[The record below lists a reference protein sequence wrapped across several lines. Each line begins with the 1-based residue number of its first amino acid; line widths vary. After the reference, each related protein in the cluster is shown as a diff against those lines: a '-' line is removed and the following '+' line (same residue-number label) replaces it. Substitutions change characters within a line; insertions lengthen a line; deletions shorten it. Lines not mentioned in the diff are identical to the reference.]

1 MPAGGRSEFS
11 GPSRRR
17 QAKQARAKGERRS
30 PIGRP
35 RSLVRDPASDTLAT
49 VEKHAVGSLMTGLM
63 TESEIVARVF
73 AHIDAGATDLS
84 DAPWREPVA
93 NYLSQARFDA
103 ELELMRRTPTPFCPS
118 AAIPAPGAY
127 VARTAARASIL
138 AVRGA
143 DGAVRAFR
151 NACRHRG
158 AEIAC
163 GAGQVKSFVC
173 PYHGWGYGLDGALRG
188 VHGEH
193 GFPGLDK
200 AAHGLRPLSAQE
212 HAGLVFVTQDPAA
225 PGDDVAALPAMFPEG
240 MTCLSVSERE
250 VAANWKVAAEGFLE
264 GYHIRQ
270 THRESFYPLQYENLN
285 VVEAFGRNSR
295 VTFPYQNIE
304 RQRAFPPHARRASGR
319 STFVYHLFPNV
330 MIATLPKR
338 LLMVVLEPVS
348 LGVTREVRYMLVEP
362 EALASS
368 RARIDKAVALDQQG
382 AAEDREVVEAIQ
394 RGLASGANEAF
405 EFGLFEGA
413 IAHFHRNLHAALGAA
428 T

>member
-1 MPAGGRSEFS
+1 
-11 GPSRRR
+11 
-17 QAKQARAKGERRS
+17 
-30 PIGRP
+30 
-35 RSLVRDPASDTLAT
+35 
-49 VEKHAVGSLMTGLM
+49 M
-63 TESEIVARVF
+63 TESEIVARVL

-84 DAPWREPVA
+84 QASWREPVA
-93 NYLSQARFDA
+93 NYLSQTRFDA
-103 ELELMRRTPTPFCPS
+103 ELELLRRTPTPFCPS
-118 AAIPAPGAY
+118 TSISEAGEY
-127 VARTAARASIL
+127 VARMAAQTSIL
-138 AVRGA
+138 VVRGA
-143 DGAVRAFR
+143 DGVARAFR

-163 GAGQVKSFVC
+163 GAGRSKSFVC
-173 PYHGWGYGLDGALRG
+173 PYHGWRYGLDGALRG
-188 VHGEH
+188 TPGPH

-200 AAHGLRPLSAQE
+200 ATHGLRPLHTQE
-212 HAGLVFVTQDPAA
+212 HAGLVFVTQNPQAR
-225 PGDDVAALPAMFPEG
+225 GVDVATLPAMFPEG

-250 VAANWKVAAEGFLE
+250 LAANWKVAAEGFLE

-295 VTFPYQNIE
+295 ITFPYQNIE
-304 RQRAFPPHARRASGR
+304 KQRAFPPHARHASGR

-348 LGVTREVRYMLVEP
+348 LGVTREIRYMLVEP

-368 RARIDKAVALDQQG
+368 RARIDKAIALDQQG
-382 AAEDREVVEAIQ
+382 AAEDRDVVEAIQ
-394 RGLASGANEAF
+394 RGLASDANEAF

-413 IAHFHRNLHAALGAA
+413 IAHFHRNLHAALEEAM
-428 T
+428 